1 MLFHP
6 DDTRKLAIFEG
17 NDISSFLNLGNR
29 QPAALFGSSEFKAI
43 IYTEGSVI
51 NINSSLL
58 SN

>member
-6 DDTRKLAIFEG
+6 DDTRILAIFEG
-17 NDISSFLNLGNR
+17 NDISPFY
-29 QPAALFGSSEFKAI
+29 EFKAI
-43 IYTEGSVI
+43 IATEGSVI